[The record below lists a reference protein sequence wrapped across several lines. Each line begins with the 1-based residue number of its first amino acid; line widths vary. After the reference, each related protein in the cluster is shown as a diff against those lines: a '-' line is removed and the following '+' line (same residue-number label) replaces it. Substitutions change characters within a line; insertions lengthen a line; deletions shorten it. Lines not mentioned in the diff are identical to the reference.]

1 MSLTRNKSCIRMT
14 PPGMSSPCVVCGS
27 LHHYPCHPLSCFLRD
42 PEQLRVDVTVSFSL
56 IAPTTH
62 RVHVGSLGAEE
73 SHLSCLGEPPLFP
86 RSRSRTDLSLHL
98 CTGWLHGADC
108 PGRAQRGNRNRNHS
122 TGRSQESVAGGSV
135 WRKRPTG
142 GLKAGL
148 GEDTGCSPL

>member
-1 MSLTRNKSCIRMT
+1 MSLTRNKSCIGMT

-73 SHLSCLGEPPLFP
+73 SHLSCLGEPPLF
-86 RSRSRTDLSLHL
+86 RAHARARGRTSL
-98 CTGWLHGADC
+98 CTSARAGCAGLTARGGLREEIETATTQQGGA
-108 PGRAQRGNRNRNHS
+108 
-122 TGRSQESVAGGSV
+122 RSQ
-135 WRKRPTG
+135 W
-142 GLKAGL
+142 LKEVS
-148 GEDTGCSPL
+148 GEKDRVEG